1 MTSKTLNLRHGTSQH
16 LERTRRKLAYV
27 LLERDLFRL
36 HGPSAVWRLTDDD
49 RRQLARL
56 GHDIRWK
63 HLFKIAVIASLR
75 TIRRWY
81 RLLIEQ
87 HDKPKR
93 RGGRKRTSLDTEQEV
108 VRLALENDWG
118 SDSWGSERIVGEIRK
133 LGVTIVKSTVSAILR
148 RHGIPPAPKRGRMSD
163 DERFLIHDPATTA
176 AIDFAKV
183 LIIDKGIICL
193 MSVLIAI
200 HLKSREIQIV
210 NVAHDPDGSIT
221 EQCAKNLTMADVG
234 FFHRLG
240 ILTVIM
246 DRDPIYTQ
254 KFREILA
261 AAGCMP
267 HRITPYSPWENG
279 YAEWF
284 IRSLKESLLRKAIF
298 TSESAVRIALAEFQQ
313 YFNEER
319 PHQGIGNN
327 TVKSR
332 ADRPSAGEV
341 IRIPRVGGLLNHYVR
356 AA

>member
-1 MTSKTLNLRHGTSQH
+1 MTSKTLNIRHVTSQH
-16 LERTRRKLAYV
+16 LERARGKLAYV
-27 LLERDLFRL
+27 LLERDLFFR
-36 HGPSAVWRLTDDD
+36 HGPTAVRHLTDND
-49 RRQLARL
+49 RGQLARL
-56 GHDIRWK
+56 GHDIGWK

-93 RGGRKRTSLDTEQEV
+93 RGGRRRTSLDTEQEV

-118 SDSWGSERIVGEIRK
+118 SDAWGSKRIVGEIRK

-148 RHGIPPAPKRGRMSD
+148 RHGIPPAPKRGRVSD
-163 DERFLIHDPATTA
+163 DERSVIHDPATTA

-221 EQCAKNLTMADVG
+221 EQYAKNLTMAVVG

-254 KFREILA
+254 KFQDILA
-261 AAGCMP
+261 VAGCMP

-279 YAEWF
+279 YAERF

-298 TSESAVRIALAEFQQ
+298 TSDSALRIALVKFQQ
-313 YFNEER
+313 
-319 PHQGIGNN
+319 
-327 TVKSR
+327 
-332 ADRPSAGEV
+332 
-341 IRIPRVGGLLNHYVR
+341 
-356 AA
+356 